1 MTKSNYLYG
10 FGLCLL
16 LSACGPGKYYS
27 PVNNRLGT
35 ARPLSKTNDVIAVLV
50 PYKIQEMVK
59 KARSDDKDW
68 SIFYNHTMDIG
79 MAKIYTENRLKEL
92 GYRVVNDG
100 LHPKNDG
107 HPNVIALVEA
117 NRDTTKDDT
126 VVRTYQTPLFTD
138 TNGNP
143 ELWKTNAD
151 VFTYKYIDYN
161 VRLVRPAGRDNELFK
176 CNHNSLSLDFCI
188 APVHPSNYETIFE
201 GFGSMNT
208 NANNSAY
215 ILDHI
220 TTAVW
225 YNYPNMIGQYKAWL
239 YTFPDPNVGPKV
251 IKTEHNHTAKP

>member
-16 LSACGPGKYYS
+16 LSACGSGKYYS

-35 ARPLSKTNDVIAVLV
+35 ASPLSKTNDVIAVLV

-68 SIFYNHTMDIG
+68 MNYSDKG
-79 MAKIYTENRLKEL
+79 LDEGAAKLYTEDRLKEL

-100 LHPKNDG
+100 LDPKNDG
-107 HPNVIALVEA
+107 HPNVIALVDT

-151 VFTYKYIDYN
+151 VFTYKYVDYK
-161 VRLVRPAGRDNELFK
+161 VRLVRPVGRDNELFK
-176 CNHNSLSLDFCI
+176 CNHNSLSLDFCL
-188 APVHPSNYETIFE
+188 APEHPSNYETIFE
-201 GFGSMNT
+201 GFGSINT
-208 NANNSAY
+208 EANNSSY
-215 ILDHI
+215 ILDHL
-220 TTAVW
+220 TAAVW
-225 YNYPNMIGQYKAWL
+225 HNYPNMIGQYKVYL
-239 YTFPDPNVGPKV
+239 INQENPEIVKV
-251 IKTEHNHTAKP
+251 EANINKKK

>member
-16 LSACGPGKYYS
+16 LSACGSGKYYS

-35 ARPLSKTNDVIAVLV
+35 ASPLSKTNDVIAVLV

-68 SIFYNHTMDIG
+68 MNYSDKG
-79 MAKIYTENRLKEL
+79 LDEGAAKLYTEDRLKEL

-100 LHPKNDG
+100 LDPKNDG
-107 HPNVIALVEA
+107 HPNVIALVDT

-151 VFTYKYIDYN
+151 VFTYKYVDYK
-161 VRLVRPAGRDNELFK
+161 VRLVRPVGRDNELFK
-176 CNHNSLSLDFCI
+176 CNHNSLSLDFCL
-188 APVHPSNYETIFE
+188 APEHPSNYETIFE
-201 GFGSMNT
+201 GFGSINT
-208 NANNSAY
+208 EANNSSY
-215 ILDHI
+215 ILDHL
-220 TTAVW
+220 TAAVW
-225 YNYPNMIGQYKAWL
+225 HNYPNMIGPYKVYL
-239 YTFPDPNVGPKV
+239 INQENPEIVKV
-251 IKTEHNHTAKP
+251 EANINKKK

>member
-68 SIFYNHTMDIG
+68 LTYNNLAMDIG
-79 MAKIYTENRLKEL
+79 MAKVYTEDRLKEL

-151 VFTYKYIDYN
+151 VFTYKYVDYK

-176 CNHNSLSLDFCI
+176 CNVTPLSTDFCI
-188 APVHPSNYETIFE
+188 APEHPSNYETIFE
-201 GFGSMNT
+201 GFGSINT
-208 NANNSAY
+208 EANNSAY
-215 ILDHI
+215 ILDHL
-220 TTAVW
+220 TAAVW
-225 YNYPNMIGQYKAWL
+225 HNYPDMIGQYKVYL
-239 YTFPDPNVGPKV
+239 INQENPEIVKV
-251 IKTEHNHTAKP
+251 EANINKKK

>member
-16 LSACGPGKYYS
+16 LSACGPRTYYV

-68 SIFYNHTMDIG
+68 LTYDEAARYIG
-79 MAKIYTENRLKEL
+79 MAKIYTEDRLKEL

-100 LHPKNDG
+100 LDPKNDG
-107 HPNVIALVEA
+107 HPNVIALVESA
-117 NRDTTKDDT
+117 ADTTKDDT

-143 ELWKTNAD
+143 ELWKT
-151 VFTYKYIDYN
+151 
-161 VRLVRPAGRDNELFK
+161 
-176 CNHNSLSLDFCI
+176 
-188 APVHPSNYETIFE
+188 
-201 GFGSMNT
+201 
-208 NANNSAY
+208 
-215 ILDHI
+215 
-220 TTAVW
+220 
-225 YNYPNMIGQYKAWL
+225 
-239 YTFPDPNVGPKV
+239 
-251 IKTEHNHTAKP
+251 